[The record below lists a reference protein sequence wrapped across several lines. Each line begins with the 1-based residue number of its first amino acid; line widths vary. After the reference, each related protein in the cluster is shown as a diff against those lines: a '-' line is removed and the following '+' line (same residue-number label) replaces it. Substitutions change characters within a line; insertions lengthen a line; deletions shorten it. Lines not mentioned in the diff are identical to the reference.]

1 MLKDKSIGII
11 PFFRTRNGY
20 KFLVIQQV
28 FGDWIFP
35 KGHLISGE
43 TDIQTAIRE
52 LYEETNIDNCTIING
67 FKYVLKY
74 SFEKQGEKTEK
85 EVVFFL
91 GLVKDIDALTKTSIK
106 NSKGEVINLKW
117 LSYKST
123 LEQLTHKNQREM
135 LKKVFEYLETHSSE
149 LGNFVGYEKKSI
161 SK

>member
-11 PFFRTRNGY
+11 PFFLDRKSY

-28 FGDWIFP
+28 LGDWIFP
-35 KGHLISGE
+35 KGHSIFEE
-43 TDIQTAIRE
+43 TDDQTALRE
-52 LYEETNIDNCTIING
+52 LYEETNIDKCAIING

-123 LEQLTHKNQREM
+123 LEQLTHKSQRKM
-135 LKKVFEYLETHSSE
+135 LRKAFEYLETHSSE
-149 LGNFVGYEKKSI
+149 LGNFLGYEKRSI